1 MRTQTQPSLWTS
13 KTLNQVS
20 FQLCNVIFFKIELKK
35 LLAADETQY
44 WYFESHYFSARNPS
58 STKGKSQAT
67 LEPKTKGSESK
78 STTEKP
84 SPAINNEKQAKEATS
99 GVSGEEAPEPEPS
112 VKPSQPQD
120 AVKES
125 PESEPKPGAYPALV
139 KPSSVPDTT
148 IPEPTLS
155 NAKDPALMADPAPAK
170 DPAPVQDEAPAKEAP
185 PPVVRQNSRRD
196 RPPGGHNYSGGFW
209 WTGVA
214 HCQILLTY
222 HFVKIYIY
230 SSSSYLR

>member
-1 MRTQTQPSLWTS
+1 MATITVGIDTS
-13 KTLNQVS
+13 RVYNRKTPPGGKVS
-20 FQLCNVIFFKIELKK
+20 DVFSFSSSESSKPTPPRVNRQRSSIDLGGEDAN
-35 LLAADETQY
+35 AAKSVDKQNSEP
-44 WYFESHYFSARNPS
+44 ARNPS

-99 GVSGEEAPEPEPS
+99 GVSGEEAPAPEPS

-155 NAKDPALMADPAPAK
+155 NAKDPA
-170 DPAPVQDEAPAKEAP
+170 PVQDEAPAKEAP

-196 RPPGGHNYSGGFW
+196 RPP
-209 WTGVA
+209 
-214 HCQILLTY
+214 
-222 HFVKIYIY
+222 
-230 SSSSYLR
+230 